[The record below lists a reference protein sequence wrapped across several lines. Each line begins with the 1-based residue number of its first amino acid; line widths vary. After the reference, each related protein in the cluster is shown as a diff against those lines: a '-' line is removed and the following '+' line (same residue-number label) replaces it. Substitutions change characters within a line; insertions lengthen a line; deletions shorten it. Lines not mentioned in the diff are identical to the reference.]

1 MLWKEDENFV
11 IEEAVGNTEQ
21 RMEWRVT
28 VMDDTV
34 IEMKQEQ
41 CATVLQVSQVDV
53 MGLTSGGRRGL
64 LQRELRR

>member
-34 IEMKQEQ
+34 IEMRQEQ